1 VAAFNAAV
9 RSGDWES
16 FADRFAPDASMAFIG
31 VPAGPFLGRAEIAR
45 AYAEQPPTDTMTV
58 GAVDSTGAVDTVR
71 FTWSA
76 GGSGTMQLDWQG
88 PLVTGLQVA
97 FDD

>member
-1 VAAFNAAV
+1 MGSDTAPGRVQEHVAAFNAAV

-31 VPAGPFLGRAEIAR
+31 VP
-45 AYAEQPPTDTMTV
+45 
-58 GAVDSTGAVDTVR
+58 
-71 FTWSA
+71 